1 MNDWTLRL
9 IEKPGDLEA
18 VEALQRLVWSGDETE
33 VVPVHMLIAAIKGGG
48 LVVGAYTLHEDQ
60 GTKPQLVGFVFGF
73 PGVYPTPYGPRI
85 MHCSHML
92 AVHPDYRDRGLGYGL
107 KRAQWQMVRRQGI
120 DRITWTYDPLQSRNG
135 NFNIAKL
142 GAVCNLYHR
151 EYYGVMRDGLNV
163 GLPSDRFE
171 VDWWVNTRRVNR
183 RLSKHP
189 RRRLDLAHYIA
200 GGVEIVNPTQVSDN
214 GTLLP
219 SSASSNIFRSPASN
233 GQGEALLLVEIPS
246 DFNTLRH
253 STPSV
258 ALDWRFH
265 TRKLFEEL
273 FERGYLVTDF
283 VFLPGS
289 LPRSFYVLT
298 YGKSTL

>member
-48 LVVGAYTLHEDQ
+48 LVVGAYTLQEDQ
-60 GTKPQLVGFVFGF
+60 GTKPHLVGFVFGF
-73 PGVYPTPYGPRI
+73 PGVYPTPDGPRI

-219 SSASSNIFRSPASN
+219 SSASSNIISSPESN